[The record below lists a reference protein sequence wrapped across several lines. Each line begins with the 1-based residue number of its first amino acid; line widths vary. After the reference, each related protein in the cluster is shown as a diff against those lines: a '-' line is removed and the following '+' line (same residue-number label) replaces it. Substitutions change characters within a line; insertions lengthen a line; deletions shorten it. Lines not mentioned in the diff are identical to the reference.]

1 MANLLEYSLTLCKME
16 YKKKIEKKGN
26 HQNRHGSNEIVV
38 LVVLPVKG
46 TQNITNNKSDN
57 AKFMIRMLVVDR
69 IIGLKATTAKININK
84 C

>member
-1 MANLLEYSLTLCKME
+1 MKY
-16 YKKKIEKKGN
+16 IKKGKKETIKIDMALM
-26 HQNRHGSNEIVV
+26 RYFCCISV
-38 LVVLPVKG
+38 VVLPVKG

-69 IIGLKATTAKININK
+69 IIGLKATTAKINIK